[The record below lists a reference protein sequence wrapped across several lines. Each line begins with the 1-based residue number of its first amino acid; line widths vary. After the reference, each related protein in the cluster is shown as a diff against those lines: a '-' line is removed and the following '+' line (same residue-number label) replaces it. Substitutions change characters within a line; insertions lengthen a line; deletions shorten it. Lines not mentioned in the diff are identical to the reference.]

1 MLSSRVQVALIAGL
15 LISLG
20 VGLTLYKAINF
31 GFPLL
36 PGQYRDVW
44 TVETKTS
51 FQPRLKGPIEVEL
64 VLPTL
69 LAGWSNL
76 DEYFA
81 SSGFGFSVVDDLT
94 DTGSVSVSRRARWT
108 RETLGR
114 PTTLY
119 YKMQIY
125 RESDSNELPDY
136 PLAYPVPPRLEP
148 DQLAAMERLVTRLGE
163 KSSGPETFTT
173 LLLQEFLR
181 QTPDQDTLFLR
192 SSYQDDKLTVM
203 MDVLRYR
210 GIPAH
215 QVRGIFLE
223 DGRRRQTL
231 VPLSKSMMASN
242 GSY

>member
-1 MLSSRVQVALIAGL
+1 MQVALIAGL

-108 RETLGR
+108 RET
-114 PTTLY
+114 
-119 YKMQIY
+119 
-125 RESDSNELPDY
+125 
-136 PLAYPVPPRLEP
+136 
-148 DQLAAMERLVTRLGE
+148 
-163 KSSGPETFTT
+163 
-173 LLLQEFLR
+173 
-181 QTPDQDTLFLR
+181 
-192 SSYQDDKLTVM
+192 
-203 MDVLRYR
+203 
-210 GIPAH
+210 
-215 QVRGIFLE
+215 
-223 DGRRRQTL
+223 
-231 VPLSKSMMASN
+231 
-242 GSY
+242 